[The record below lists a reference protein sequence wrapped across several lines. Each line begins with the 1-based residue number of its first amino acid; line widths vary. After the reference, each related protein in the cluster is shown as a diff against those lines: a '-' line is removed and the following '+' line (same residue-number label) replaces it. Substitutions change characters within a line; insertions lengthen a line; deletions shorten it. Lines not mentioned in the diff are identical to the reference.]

1 MELKQYKKRL
11 DDEIIEPL
19 IEKRNEDDDCGFN
32 SRQVMMVRKLVIKY
46 AKSLSKLKG
55 KEEKILKQMKK
66 LILELNKINRN
77 SDYCMLEGSK
87 DDDESISYKLCYFIE
102 DIAIDAGYPEIT
114 EDITD
119 QWREEW

>member
-46 AKSLSKLKG
+46 AKSPFKNMGFLTK
-55 KEEKILKQMKK
+55 
-66 LILELNKINRN
+66 R
-77 SDYCMLEGSK
+77 
-87 DDDESISYKLCYFIE
+87 
-102 DIAIDAGYPEIT
+102 
-114 EDITD
+114 
-119 QWREEW
+119 

>member
-1 MELKQYKKRL
+1 
-11 DDEIIEPL
+11 
-19 IEKRNEDDDCGFN
+19 
-32 SRQVMMVRKLVIKY
+32 MVRKLVIKY

-87 DDDESISYKLCYFIE
+87 DDNESISYKLCYFIE

-114 EDITD
+114 EDITEP
-119 QWREEW
+119 WREEW

>member
-19 IEKRNEDDDCGFN
+19 IEKRNSDDDCGFN
-32 SRQVMMVRKLVIKY
+32 SRQVMEVRKLVIKY
-46 AKSLSKLKG
+46 AKTLSKLKG

-66 LILELNKINRN
+66 LIYAINKVNRK
-77 SDYCMLEGSK
+77 SDYCMLEGGK
-87 DDDESISYKLCYFIE
+87 NDTESISYKLCYFIE

-114 EDITD
+114 EDITEP
-119 QWREEW
+119 WREEW

>member
-19 IEKRNEDDDCGFN
+19 IEKRNSDDDCGFN
-32 SRQVMMVRKLVIKY
+32 SRQVMGVRKLVIKY
-46 AKSLSKLKG
+46 AKTLSKLKG

-66 LILELNKINRN
+66 LIYAINKVNRK
-77 SDYCMLEGSK
+77 SDYCMLEGGK
-87 DDDESISYKLCYFIE
+87 NDTESISYKLCYFIE

-114 EDITD
+114 EDITER
-119 QWREEW
+119 WREEW

>member
-19 IEKRNEDDDCGFN
+19 IEKRNSDDDYGFN
-32 SRQVMMVRKLVIKY
+32 SRQVMEVRKLVIKY
-46 AKSLSKLKG
+46 AKTLSKLKG

-66 LILELNKINRN
+66 LIYAINKVNRK
-77 SDYCMLEGSK
+77 SDYCMLEGGK
-87 DDDESISYKLCYFIE
+87 NDTESISYKLCYFIE

-114 EDITD
+114 EDITER
-119 QWREEW
+119 WREEW